1 MALLVT
7 DTSVILK
14 WYKEE
19 IYSEI
24 AVKIKD
30 KFVEGIHEI
39 VVPDLILYELANAM
53 RYDKGFGDDLIKQSI
68 RQLVDLDID
77 ITIPAEGLIS
87 ESVDY
92 ARKYDI
98 SIYDAVYVALANQ
111 LDAMFVT
118 ADKKLFDKIKGLG
131 FAKFITDMESD
142 TDTRKENN
150 NEGT

>member
-68 RQLVDLDID
+68 RQLVDLEID

-150 NEGT
+150 NEG

>member
-30 KFVEGIHEI
+30 KFVEGVHEI

-53 RYDKGFGDDLIKQSI
+53 RYDKGFDDDLIKQSI
-68 RQLVDLDID
+68 RQLVDLEID

-142 TDTRKENN
+142 TDTRQEDN